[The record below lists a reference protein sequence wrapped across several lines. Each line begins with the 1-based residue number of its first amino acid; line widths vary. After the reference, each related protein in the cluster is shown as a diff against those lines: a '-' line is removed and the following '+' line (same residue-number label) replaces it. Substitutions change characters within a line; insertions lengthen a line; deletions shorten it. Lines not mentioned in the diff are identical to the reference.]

1 MKGNTVITY
10 ETTTLGNVVLRVEHY
25 PDENRVFIE
34 TFTSA
39 GGTMGKVE
47 VAALFTSVQIIDI
60 FQQIAETQRKTNED
74 NG

>member
-10 ETTTLGNVVLRVEHY
+10 ETTTLGAVVLRVEHY

-47 VAALFTSVQIIDI
+47 VAALITSVQIIDI

>member
-47 VAALFTSVQIIDI
+47 VAALITSVQLIDI
-60 FQQIAETQRKTNED
+60 FQQIAESQRKTNEN

>member
-25 PDENRVFIE
+25 PDENRVIIE

-47 VAALFTSVQIIDI
+47 VAALITSVQLIDI
-60 FQQIAETQRKTNED
+60 FQQIAESQRKTNEN

>member
-47 VAALFTSVQIIDI
+47 VAALFTSVQLIDI

>member
-1 MKGNTVITY
+1 MIGKTIVTY

-39 GGTMGKVE
+39 GVTMGKVE
-47 VAALFTSVQIIDI
+47 VAALITSVHIIDI
-60 FQQIAETQRKTNED
+60 FQQIAELQRETNEK

>member
-1 MKGNTVITY
+1 MIGKTIITY
-10 ETTTLGNVVLRVEHY
+10 ETTTLGAVVLRVEHY

-39 GGTMGKVE
+39 GVTMGKVE
-47 VAALFTSVQIIDI
+47 VAALITSVQLIDI
-60 FQQIAETQRKTNED
+60 FQQIAETQRETNEK